1 MTELINAALL
11 KNMIISA
18 ANTLNE
24 NKGYVD
30 SLNVF
35 PVPDGDTGTNMA
47 LTFMSAAREVAQ
59 QDFDSVGDVA
69 KLVAKATLRGARGN
83 SGVILSQIFRGI
95 SKSLAGKSDVSVAD
109 FSEALQRGSDTA
121 YRAVMKPTEGTIL
134 TVVRLMAKGAA
145 DAEFESF
152 EAFFAEVNAQGKDAL
167 DKTPD
172 LLPQLKQAG
181 VVDAGGRGLLFIFE
195 GFEKALS
202 GKTYSLS
209 EPNGAVNSQATLEQ
223 AASPEEITFT
233 YCAEFIIEK
242 YNETMSSDNMRM
254 KISPIGDAMEITEE
268 GSLVKVHIHTNNP
281 GYVLQQAVK
290 LGELTDIKIE
300 NMKHKHN
307 SIISPAKPDPA
318 LPKKPLAII
327 SVAAGEGIEEVM
339 KELGAAYIISG
350 GQTMNPSTE
359 DVLAAI
365 EKANAESAIILPN
378 NKNII
383 LAAEQARDLAEIPV
397 KVIPTKTIPQGIT
410 AMMNFLPEGTLDD
423 NAAAMTEALD
433 TIKSGSITHAVR
445 DSSFEDMEI
454 HEGDYL
460 GMIENKISLIGQN
473 LETTLLNLIASM
485 TDSSSEIITVYYGVE
500 ADAAAAEALNQTLEE
515 AYPDCD
521 ICIRNGGQ
529 PVYYYIV
536 SVE

>member
-59 QDFDSVGDVA
+59 QDFETASDVA

-95 SKSLAGKSDVSVAD
+95 SKSLSGKSDVSVAD
-109 FSEALQRGSDTA
+109 FTEALQRGSDTA

-134 TVVRLMAKGAA
+134 TVVRLMAKGAS

-195 GFEKALS
+195 GFEKALN
-202 GKTYSLS
+202 GETFSLS
-209 EPNGAVNSQATLEQ
+209 EPSGTVNSQATLDQ
-223 AASPEEITFT
+223 ASSPEEITFT
-233 YCAEFIIEK
+233 YCTEFIIEK

-307 SIISPAKPDPA
+307 SLISPAA
-318 LPKKPLAII
+318 PKRPLAII
-327 SVAAGEGIEEVM
+327 SVAAGDGIEEVM

-350 GQTMNPSTE
+350 GQTMNPGTE
-359 DVLAAI
+359 DILAAI
-365 EKANAESAIILPN
+365 EKTNAESAIILPN

-485 TDSSSEIITVYYGVE
+485 TDSSSEIITVYYGSD
-500 ADAAAAEALNQTLEE
+500 ADAAAAEALSQTLEE

-521 ICIRNGGQ
+521 ICIRSGGQ